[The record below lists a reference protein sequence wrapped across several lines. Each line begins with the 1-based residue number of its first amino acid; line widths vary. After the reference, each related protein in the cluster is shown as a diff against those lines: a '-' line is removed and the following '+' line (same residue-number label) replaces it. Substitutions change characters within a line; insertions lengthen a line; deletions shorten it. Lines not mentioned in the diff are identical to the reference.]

1 MGALKILSAL
11 GGIYLAYWTSR
22 AIYRIFFHPLS
33 RYPGSKVAAASA
45 AWYEW
50 YWNFHQPG
58 QLLFEIERLHQKH
71 GPVIRIGPDDLHIN
85 DPEVFQDVTRVGS
98 KFVKDAKFYNFI
110 TFPGSSI
117 GETDPGAHR
126 IRRQVLTPAFSP
138 QRVQE
143 LSPFIKQQVDKLLGR
158 FSEFAKSSTPVNIN
172 AASKAFTMDII
183 SKILFGQEVG
193 SMDDPEFRNDF
204 VRYIKEAFEMGW
216 TATAFPELTKFMLSM
231 PDWIMKAVFPI
242 PIMVFKEKCTALV
255 HSYLERQKSTASARE
270 PDHMKSVVIDMLVDS
285 TAAKGHIVPTPDQ
298 LTEEMIMLL
307 SAGNDTTS
315 DALIIGIW
323 QICRH
328 PEVLQR
334 LERELQTAFPSIHN
348 SDAITYESV
357 KSLPYINAVIKEILR
372 ISNPLPGRLP
382 RLVPEEGYTLYGD
395 HVPGNIAFN
404 FSSHLL
410 NRHPSVWT
418 DPNTFDPDRWLQPDA
433 ARLDKY
439 LATFQNGTRQCLGKQ

>member
-1 MGALKILSAL
+1 MGALKILSTL

-85 DPEVFQDVTRVGS
+85 DPEVFQDVTKVGS

-117 GETDPGAHR
+117 GETDPSAHR

-158 FSEFAKSSTPVNIN
+158 FSVFAKSSTPVNIN

-231 PDWIMKAVFPI
+231 PDWLSKAVFPI
-242 PIMVFKEKCTALV
+242 PIMVFKEVGCSMSMTSKCRPV
-255 HSYLERQKSTASARE
+255 
-270 PDHMKSVVIDMLVDS
+270 
-285 TAAKGHIVPTPDQ
+285 
-298 LTEEMIMLL
+298 
-307 SAGNDTTS
+307 
-315 DALIIGIW
+315 
-323 QICRH
+323 C
-328 PEVLQR
+328 
-334 LERELQTAFPSIHN
+334 
-348 SDAITYESV
+348 
-357 KSLPYINAVIKEILR
+357 
-372 ISNPLPGRLP
+372 
-382 RLVPEEGYTLYGD
+382 
-395 HVPGNIAFN
+395 
-404 FSSHLL
+404 
-410 NRHPSVWT
+410 
-418 DPNTFDPDRWLQPDA
+418 
-433 ARLDKY
+433 
-439 LATFQNGTRQCLGKQ
+439 